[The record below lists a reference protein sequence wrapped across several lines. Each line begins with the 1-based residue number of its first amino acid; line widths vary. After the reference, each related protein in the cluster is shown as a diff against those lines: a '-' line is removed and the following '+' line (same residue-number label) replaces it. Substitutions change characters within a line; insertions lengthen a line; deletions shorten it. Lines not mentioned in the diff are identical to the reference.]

1 MINERRDT
9 TMKITRST
17 NLIAIAFVCAAG
29 LCKRLIV
36 NAPKTPKNEHLHR
49 LYDESNYSQK

>member
-1 MINERRDT
+1 
-9 TMKITRST
+9 MKSTRAT
-17 NLIAIAFVCAAG
+17 NLLAAAIVCAAG